1 LPTVSSMTPM
11 TLAPTGLTGPAFLII
26 IMLESRFNLVHARI
40 RSITIDS
47 PWRLLAREAVPVPG
61 RPAVRP
67 ALCGHH
73 HGEVANAPLR
83 QWFAFAKLLFG
94 NLPAM
99 VTHGRTGT
107 CRRAEA
113 PGSLDVRLSRKV
125 PETMT

>member
-1 LPTVSSMTPM
+1 M

-47 PWRLLAREAVPVPG
+47 PWRWLVSRFPF
-61 RPAVRP
+61 PAVRR
-67 ALCGHH
+67 CGRQFAATIVA
-73 HGEVANAPLR
+73 GTANAPLQ
-83 QWFAFAKLLFG
+83 QWFGFAKLLFG

-107 CRRAEA
+107 CRRAEV